1 MPNYRNKSKIVKR
14 EELIPPGKLQ
24 EGMIITFRYNS
35 GSDKTPVVL
44 VIYYDKKK
52 KMIEGINLNY
62 ITISRVGRLV
72 ELMGDAKVGINKDEI
87 VDEFEKDITR
97 IQLSSKKTRDNMTPQ
112 KFYKDVVKGDF
123 WSEAYAEHMLE
134 VELEEYSEYIND
146 LVEVELNQ
154 NQFDAL
160 VSWVYNLGPT
170 NLKSSTLL
178 KVLNEGDF
186 DEVPRQI
193 RRWNK
198 ASGEVLEGLVRR
210 REAEALLFQ
219 GKEWSH
225 I

>member
-72 ELMGDAKVGINKDEI
+72 ELMGDAKVGIDKDEI

-97 IQLSSKKTRDNMTPQ
+97 IQLSSKKTRDNMTPE
-112 KFYKDVVKGDF
+112 KFYKDVVKGD
-123 WSEAYAEHMLE
+123 SIIKRAYRSYKLE
-134 VELEEYSEYIND
+134 KMSSLKAADIME
-146 LVEVELNQ
+146 
-154 NQFDAL
+154 
-160 VSWVYNLGPT
+160 NLLG
-170 NLKSSTLL
+170 
-178 KVLNEGDF
+178 
-186 DEVPRQI
+186 
-193 RRWNK
+193 
-198 ASGEVLEGLVRR
+198 
-210 REAEALLFQ
+210 
-219 GKEWSH
+219 
-225 I
+225 